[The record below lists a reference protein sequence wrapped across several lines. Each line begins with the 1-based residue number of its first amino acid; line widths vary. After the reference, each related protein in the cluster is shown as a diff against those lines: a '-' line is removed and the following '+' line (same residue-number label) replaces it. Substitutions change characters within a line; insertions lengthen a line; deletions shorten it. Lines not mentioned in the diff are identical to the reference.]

1 MILAHG
7 RNRLASAL
15 ITLRKKPLMP
25 HSEVPKSSLPFDRV
39 VDNSVYYD
47 ASVYEKEITNIFGRT
62 WLLAC
67 HESDLTEP
75 GDFVTT
81 TLAGAPVIIARDRDQ
96 RLRAYLNV
104 CRHRACKVVSEEL
117 GHASAFRCPYHFW
130 VYSLE
135 GELVG
140 LSGAKS
146 YEGTGFE
153 KSDHHLIEFS
163 CESTLGLVFVHFGKA
178 PTSLVEWLG
187 PTVISTLQTP
197 LANAEFTVI
206 SRWSMDM
213 PVNWKVFAENVRDG
227 YHVPFVH
234 PFFRAA
240 SPAGQYNLSQ
250 NGHAVQQLGM
260 DPAGIEP
267 EVWEQLRKNPLP
279 GAEVGDG
286 YIVNLFPDSTVTLR
300 SNVISIDTQN
310 VVSPDKV
317 VLQNLTLGLVGD
329 DDDVVANRKL
339 AQKIWFQ
346 NPLEMEDYPIFL
358 AQQEGLTSR
367 KLAYSVI
374 ARGQD
379 ATVGERGDDNRLR
392 QFWSQWRLLMGAE
405 FNSIG
410 DVQPGTVD
418 A

>member
-1 MILAHG
+1 MPETV
-7 RNRLASAL
+7 NAS
-15 ITLRKKPLMP
+15 
-25 HSEVPKSSLPFDRV
+25 SSLPFDRV
-39 VDNSVYYD
+39 VDSSVYYD
-47 ASVYEKEITNIFGRT
+47 AATYEKEVSDIFGQS

-67 HESDLTEP
+67 HESELTEP

-81 TLAGAPVIIARDRDQ
+81 TLAGAPVIIARDKNRD
-96 RLRAYLNV
+96 LRAYLNV
-104 CRHRACKVVSEEL
+104 CRHRACKVVSEDA

-153 KSDHHLIEFS
+153 KSDHNLIEFT

-178 PTSLVEWLG
+178 PTSVVEWLG
-187 PTVISTLQTP
+187 PTVHSTMATP

-206 SRWSMDM
+206 SRWSMEM

-240 SPAGQYNLSQ
+240 SPAGRYSLHD

-260 DPAGIEP
+260 DPEGMEP
-267 EVWEQLRKNPLP
+267 ELWEQLRKNPLP
-279 GAEVGDG
+279 GVEVGDG

-300 SNVISIDTQN
+300 SNVVSIDTQH
-310 VVSPDKV
+310 VLSPDKV
-317 VLQNLTLGLVGD
+317 VLHNLTLGLVGD
-329 DDDVVANRKL
+329 DDEVMENRKL
-339 AQKIWFQ
+339 AQKTWFQ
-346 NPLEMEDYPIFL
+346 NPLEIEDYPIFL

-367 KLAYSVI
+367 KLPYSVI

-379 ATVGERGDDNRLR
+379 ASEGERGDDNRLR
-392 QFWSQWRLLMGAE
+392 QFWSQWRLLMGTK
-405 FNSIG
+405 FNSLS
-410 DVQPGTVD
+410 DVQPGSVD